1 MASFFLAQRLCTD
14 FFYQRPSFVASFPPH
29 IVDFLKT
36 GNLKPTDLQ
45 RYIKAGE
52 HLFSKS
58 FAVFGPLDLERTW
71 QSQRCLTAIVR
82 IVNQEQNI
90 ELIAASVFPAGIA
103 KFSPRKSFF
112 AALGV
117 LARRGSQVKAF
128 EWIRNLMQPL
138 VISLNS
144 SREGNLRKVL
154 DQMYPP
160 GTDVPAPSK
169 TSPAVCKLGSSLP
182 GSGPLAQTSNT
193 PSVSEISFSDLSK
206 SDDSQTALLPPLSN
220 ASQSLNSP
228 YSNSLAQHKSS
239 MPSPNP
245 NDSAEPTAKR
255 VFAKRPLI
263 GPGQL
268 PTPSNSF
275 DRLIDAAAAPSPR
288 QPPPHSQ
295 SRQIATPP
303 KRKSLLSNSQV
314 HATLSHAENEPGCG
328 SSASLT
334 LVSVKGRGAVRT
346 KNDGDSD
353 RPAKRPRT
361 ASHDKEN
368 CPEPVVANW
377 TPVKK
382 ASHSLLQ
389 RLTPSPAS
397 TDCISSS
404 HQTPRHRSKKRRL
417 SLSERLSPMQESS
430 PDSTFNPR
438 IIVNMSPRSLLER
451 VSPPVFASTG
461 GL

>member
-1 MASFFLAQRLCTD
+1 MASFSLAQRLSTE

-90 ELIAASVFPAGIA
+90 EMIAASVLPAGIA
-103 KFSPRKSFF
+103 KLSPRKSFF

-128 EWIRNLMQPL
+128 EWIRNIMQPL
-138 VISLNS
+138 VLYLNG
-144 SREGNLRKVL
+144 SREGNLRRVL
-154 DQMYPP
+154 DQMYPS
-160 GTDVPAPSK
+160 GTDVPVPSK
-169 TSPAVCKLGSSLP
+169 ASSTVCKPGSSLP
-182 GSGPLAQTSNT
+182 GSGPLSQTSNT
-193 PSVSEISFSDLSK
+193 PSISELSFSDLSQ
-206 SDDSQTALLPPLSN
+206 SDDSQVAPLQPLSN
-220 ASQSLNSP
+220 ASKSLNSS
-228 YSNSLAQHKSS
+228 YSNSLAPHETSI
-239 MPSPNP
+239 PSPSS
-245 NDSAEPTAKR
+245 DSSAEPTGKR

-275 DRLIDAAAAPSPR
+275 DRLIDAAAAPSQR
-288 QPPPHSQ
+288 QPTPHLQ
-295 SRQIATPP
+295 SRQVATPP
-303 KRKSLLSNSQV
+303 KKKSPLSNSQV
-314 HATLSHAENEPGCG
+314 HATLSLAENEPGCG
-328 SSASLT
+328 SSGSLT
-334 LVSVKGRGAVRT
+334 PVSAKGRGTVRP
-346 KNDGDSD
+346 KNNGDSD
-353 RPAKRPRT
+353 RPAKRLRT

-368 CPEPVVANW
+368 YPEPVIAHW

-382 ASHSLLQ
+382 TSHSLLE

-397 TDCISSS
+397 THCIGSS
-404 HQTPRHRSKKRRL
+404 HQTPQHRSKKRRVSPL
-417 SLSERLSPMQESS
+417 DRLSPMQESS
-430 PDSTFNPR
+430 PDPTFNPR

-451 VSPPVFASTG
+451 VSPPVFARA
-461 GL
+461 